1 MLFRS
6 GMGLTRGPYE
16 ELTDSLDPDKVKC
29 WRELADTAASER
41 GEALNIYTLKMEKG

>member
-1 MLFRS
+1 MHVKLYMTNTVF
-6 GMGLTRGPYE
+6 PDE

-41 GEALNIYTLKMEKG
+41 GEALDIYTLKMEKG